1 MICIELYKEVR
12 KMMLTSRKN
21 HCILLCV
28 EKNCHYPIRFGS
40 KKIFFSQYAK
50 KSDCFKNHGF
60 FESKIISF
68 VRWRGKVCIFQLKFC
83 QTKLISSFNHATLIF
98 HNSKNLEWETL
109 KSCYDKWKHKFCLTD
124 YFYTR
129 CVHHFHT

>member
-21 HCILLCV
+21 HCILLCG
-28 EKNCHYPIRFGS
+28 EKNSHYPKRFRR

-60 FESKIISF
+60 FESKIINF
-68 VRWRGKVCIFQLKFC
+68 VRWRGKVSNWNFAKQNSYLQFITQPHHF
-83 QTKLISSFNHATLIF
+83 TKSR
-98 HNSKNLEWETL
+98 NLELETL
-109 KSCYDKWKHKFCLTD
+109 KSCYDKWKHEFCLTD
-124 YFYTR
+124 YFYTK